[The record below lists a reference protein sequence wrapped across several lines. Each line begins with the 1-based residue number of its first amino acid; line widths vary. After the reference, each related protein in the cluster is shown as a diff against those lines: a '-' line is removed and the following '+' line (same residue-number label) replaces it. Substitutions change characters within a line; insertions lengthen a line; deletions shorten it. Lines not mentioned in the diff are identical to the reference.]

1 MAAQKWPVWHVV
13 KTYWSLLLGNALEW
27 YEFVLF
33 SFLEPYFEENFFQGS
48 AVVTWLGFAIT
59 FVARPFG
66 GVVLGLVG
74 DLFGRKVSTFL
85 SIFGMLAATVLQGL
99 LPSFQDGQMA
109 GIIGLCFLVFL
120 RLLQGISAGGEIAS
134 VSTYITEICDPRVL
148 ARVLVLIPVTATLG
162 SFCAQLI
169 VFSAEEILGDAA
181 MMSWGWRV
189 PFLLAIL
196 PGGVAAWGRRFIPES
211 EVFLEARAHDSSSA
225 CSKTR
230 QLASYWPQVV
240 LGFGAVASVSIV
252 LYGGMTWGL
261 VSLKKDGL
269 SSSFRLV
276 AGCGANFLQILLAP
290 FVGWLTDQQGAAWI
304 QVFSG
309 LALAT
314 LGMPL
319 MMMIEWS
326 VMIGSPWS
334 AVILYSLGYSFFGA
348 FLMMHFLQVA
358 ELFPVKV
365 RNAGV
370 GLSYNVG
377 VCFFG
382 GFAPMVF
389 EAASVTSWLPGLLL
403 ALGGLTTAVATL
415 ASLRL
420 QSMGRMQ
427 LTHLRHEPYFRCG
440 GRECFAF
447 PRPNAKNSQGSTE
460 PLDEDAPQEKE
471 CVQSVVEF

>member
-99 LPSFQDGQMA
+99 LPSFQDGQVA

-211 EVFLEARAHDSSSA
+211 EVAAGKYQMGCPKCQHGPKPA
-225 CSKTR
+225 
-230 QLASYWPQVV
+230 P
-240 LGFGAVASVSIV
+240 
-252 LYGGMTWGL
+252 L
-261 VSLKKDGL
+261 VSGIM
-269 SSSFRLV
+269 V
-276 AGCGANFLQILLAP
+276 
-290 FVGWLTDQQGAAWI
+290 
-304 QVFSG
+304 
-309 LALAT
+309 
-314 LGMPL
+314 
-319 MMMIEWS
+319 
-326 VMIGSPWS
+326 
-334 AVILYSLGYSFFGA
+334 
-348 FLMMHFLQVA
+348 
-358 ELFPVKV
+358 PVV
-365 RNAGV
+365 
-370 GLSYNVG
+370 
-377 VCFFG
+377 
-382 GFAPMVF
+382 
-389 EAASVTSWLPGLLL
+389 
-403 ALGGLTTAVATL
+403 
-415 ASLRL
+415 
-420 QSMGRMQ
+420 
-427 LTHLRHEPYFRCG
+427 
-440 GRECFAF
+440 
-447 PRPNAKNSQGSTE
+447 
-460 PLDEDAPQEKE
+460 
-471 CVQSVVEF
+471 